1 MNEKWARVR
10 DKLLGFWN
18 QYSKTQK
25 WVLASTAVLLLFII
39 IALTSYFTKTEYS
52 IAYQNLDETDAA
64 AIIQYLDGNGISYK
78 LSPDGTS
85 ISVPSASVAKV
96 KVDVGSQGLVQ
107 NGSVGFAELS
117 KASSGIGSTDKE
129 FDVKLRNALNGEI
142 QQLLLSKQGVA
153 RVKALVTLPEE
164 SVFLNEADREKAIA
178 SVVIT
183 FKPGFRPKQS
193 EIDSYYNLV
202 KSAVPNLDI
211 ENITISSSTD
221 GDLYPSS
228 QLGGSGGN
236 TSDLF
241 ESQAT
246 IKTAFE
252 TDLKRNIQSFLSQ
265 IVGMDNI
272 VVSVVSSLNFDKV
285 QTQENLVQ
293 PLPDNDNNG
302 IKISEQTTSE
312 TYNGTDG
319 QTGGVAGT
327 GETDI
332 ANYPGGTTSGTT
344 SSEKS
349 SSTVNWE
356 VSRIINNIDRG
367 PYKVNDLTINVGV
380 DSSVMSDEKRA
391 EIQGALVRSVRVL
404 LAESG
409 LNLTDEQLADRVT
422 VISQAFVSGT
432 TGESGGFSSS
442 SYWLAGIGLLALALL
457 GGGGYLIAR
466 KRRLKKEEQE
476 AAELA
481 AVARPEMPTIDI
493 DNVSN
498 ESQVRK
504 QLESLAKRKPDE
516 FVNLLRTWLVD
527 E

>member
-10 DKLLGFWN
+10 ERTLGFWN
-18 QYSKTQK
+18 QYNKTQK

-39 IALTSYFTKTEYS
+39 IFLTSYFTKTEYS

-64 AIIQYLDGNGISYK
+64 AIIQYLDGSGISYK

-107 NGSVGFAELS
+107 NGSVGFDELS
-117 KASSGIGSTDKE
+117 QASSGIGSTDKE
-129 FDVKLRNALNGEI
+129 FEVKLRNALNGEI

-153 RVKALVTLPEE
+153 RVKAIVTLPEE
-164 SVFLNEADREKAIA
+164 SVFLNESDREKAIA
-178 SVVIT
+178 SVVMT
-183 FKPGFRPKQS
+183 FKPGYRPKQ
-193 EIDSYYNLV
+193 EEVDSYFNLV
-202 KSAVPNLDI
+202 KSAVPNLAI
-211 ENITISSSTD
+211 ENITVSNSTG
-221 GDLYPSS
+221 GDLSPSA
-228 QLGGSGGN
+228 QIGGSGAVGG
-236 TSDLF
+236 DLF
-241 ESQAT
+241 ESQAN

-252 TDLKRNIQSFLSQ
+252 TDLKRNIQSFLSP

-272 VVSVVSSLNFDKV
+272 VVSVVSSLNFDKI
-285 QTQENLVQ
+285 QTQEQLVQ

-302 IKISEQTTSE
+302 IKISEQTSSE
-312 TYNGTDG
+312 TYTGTDG

-332 ANYPGGTTSGTT
+332 ANYPGGSSSGTT
-344 SSEKS
+344 SSEKT

-356 VSRIINNIDRG
+356 VNRITNNIDRG

-380 DSSVMSDEKRA
+380 DSAVMDDAKRT

-409 LNLTDEQLADRVT
+409 LDLTDEQMADRVS
-422 VISQAFVSGT
+422 VIAQAFEDGSAGA
-432 TGESGGFSSS
+432 SGGASNSG
-442 SYWLAGIGLLALALL
+442 YLLAGIGLLALALL
-457 GGGGYLIAR
+457 AGGGYVVYSRRKKAAR
-466 KRRLKKEEQE
+466 E

-481 AVARPEMPTIDI
+481 AMPRSELPTIDI
-493 DNVSN
+493 DNVAN

>member
-10 DKLLGFWN
+10 EKALGFWN
-18 QYSKTQK
+18 QYNKKQK

-39 IALTSYFTKTEYS
+39 IFFTNYFTKTEYA

-64 AIIQYLDGNGISYK
+64 AIIQYLDTNGIGYK

-107 NGSVGFAELS
+107 NGSVGFKELS
-117 KASSGIGSTDKE
+117 ESSSGIGSTDKE

-153 RVKALVTLPEE
+153 KVKAIVTLPEK
-164 SVFLNEADREKAIA
+164 SVFLNENDREKAIA
-178 SVVIT
+178 SVVMT
-183 FKPGFRPKQS
+183 FKLGYRPSQS
-193 EIDSYYNLV
+193 EVDSYYNLV

-211 ENITISSSTD
+211 ENITISSSTG
-221 GDLYPSS
+221 GDMNPSAE
-228 QLGGSGGN
+228 LGGKGG
-236 TSDLF
+236 TGGDLF
-241 ESQAT
+241 ESQAE
-246 IKTAFE
+246 IKASFE
-252 TDLKRNIQSFLSQ
+252 NDLKRNIQTFLSP

-272 VVSVVSSLNFDKV
+272 VVGVVSSLNFDKI

-312 TYNGTDG
+312 TATSTDG

-332 ANYPGGTTSGTT
+332 SNYPGGSTSGQS
-344 SSEKS
+344 SSEKT
-349 SSTVNWE
+349 STTTNWE
-356 VSRIINNIDRG
+356 VSRIVNNIDRG
-367 PYKVNDLTINVGV
+367 PYKVNDLTINVGI
-380 DSSVMSDEKRA
+380 DSSVMTDEKRT

-404 LAESG
+404 LADSG
-409 LNLTDEQLADRVT
+409 LNLTDEQVADRVT
-422 VISQAFVSGT
+422 VISQAFEGVDSGA
-432 TGESGGFSSS
+432 SGSASTS
-442 SYWLAGIGLLALALL
+442 NYLLAGLGVLALAIL
-457 GGGGYLIAR
+457 GGGGYLVYSRR
-466 KRRLKKEEQE
+466 KKAAQE

-481 AVARPEMPTIDI
+481 AVPRAELPTIDI
-493 DNVSN
+493 DNVAN